1 VSYELNNAE
10 NIFHILANLPSFL
23 RKSIL
28 KNKLIDFLCAT
39 AEDKDKT
46 IFLILT
52 AATSVNSDILSAIL
66 KSWFEVLAELDTEKI
81 TAIFKI
87 YCETIM
93 KDSNSI
99 ERLDISLLAEIFSK
113 LEIKQK
119 EKLSD
124 CIKEV
129 FFTLPDR
136 YKMLSLI
143 PRDALEILDMT

>member
-10 NIFHILANLPSFL
+10 NIFQILANLPSFL
-23 RKSIL
+23 RKPIL

-39 AEDKDKT
+39 SEDKDKT
-46 IFLILT
+46 TSLILA
-52 AATSVNSDILSAIL
+52 AATSVDSDILSAIL

-99 ERLDISLLAEIFSK
+99 KRLDISLLAVAFSK

-119 EKLSD
+119 ERLSD

-129 FFTLPDR
+129 FLTLPDR

-143 PRDALEILDMT
+143 PKDGLEILDMI

>member
-1 VSYELNNAE
+1 VSSELNNAE
-10 NIFHILANLPSFL
+10 NIFQILANLPSFL
-23 RKSIL
+23 RKPIL

-39 AEDKDKT
+39 SEDKDKT
-46 IFLILT
+46 TSLILA
-52 AATSVNSDILSAIL
+52 AATSVDSDILSAIL
-66 KSWFEVLAELDTEKI
+66 KSWFEVVAELDTEKI

-93 KDSNSI
+93 RDSNSI
-99 ERLDISLLAEIFSK
+99 KRLDISLLAVTFSK

-119 EKLSD
+119 ERLSD

-129 FFTLPDR
+129 FLTLPDR

>member
-1 VSYELNNAE
+1 MSYELNNAE
-10 NIFHILANLPSFL
+10 NIFQILANLPSFL

-39 AEDKDKT
+39 ADDKDKT
-46 IFLILT
+46 ISLILT
-52 AATSVNSDILSAIL
+52 ATTSVDSDILSAIL

-81 TAIFKI
+81 TAMFKI

-93 KDSNSI
+93 RDSNSI
-99 ERLDISLLAEIFSK
+99 KKLDISLLAAVFSK
-113 LEIKQK
+113 LGNK
-119 EKLSD
+119 EKERLSD

-136 YKMLSLI
+136 YRMLNLI
-143 PRDALEILDMT
+143 PRDGLEILDMT

>member
-1 VSYELNNAE
+1 MSYELNNAE
-10 NIFHILANLPSFL
+10 NIFQILANLPSFL

-39 AEDKDKT
+39 ADDKDKT
-46 IFLILT
+46 ISLILT
-52 AATSVNSDILSAIL
+52 AATSVDSDILSAIL

-81 TAIFKI
+81 TAMFKI

-93 KDSNSI
+93 RDSNSI
-99 ERLDISLLAEIFSK
+99 KKLDISLLAAVFSK
-113 LEIKQK
+113 LGNK
-119 EKLSD
+119 EKERLSD

-136 YKMLSLI
+136 YRMLNLI
-143 PRDALEILDMT
+143 PRDGLEILDMT

>member
-1 VSYELNNAE
+1 MSYELNNAE
-10 NIFHILANLPSFL
+10 NIFQILANLPSFL
-23 RKSIL
+23 RKPIL

-39 AEDKDKT
+39 SEDKDKT
-46 IFLILT
+46 TSLILA
-52 AATSVNSDILSAIL
+52 AATSVDSDILSAIL

-99 ERLDISLLAEIFSK
+99 KRLDISLLAVAFSK

-119 EKLSD
+119 ERLSD

-129 FFTLPDR
+129 FLTLPDR

-143 PRDALEILDMT
+143 PKDGLEILDMI